1 MNTLTI
7 RIFLLIVSIAFPLH
21 DSLGSRVSVKF
32 SIMDSEQRP
41 VPNAEI
47 QASLPGPGNAVA
59 KTDNAGQAT
68 LSLDE
73 THNLTVDVSHPDY
86 YSTNGELWRGGQF
99 LTENGSLANRKLPR
113 QFEIVIKKIKNP
125 VPLVRRT
132 YRGHVPPVKGSVGFD
147 LSKND
152 WTAPYGSGYHTDL
165 IFSFSDVS
173 VGDDNFSATL
183 LLSFPNETDGIKPF
197 HAARPYSM
205 EFGSNLAP
213 PHRAPVS
220 GYSPNLKKSIRFQR
234 GDSLETLPGDNRSFL
249 FRVRSKADASGTLL
263 KACYGWIQ
271 GEIEFDPRDPAGMQL
286 YFTYEFNPDPDPDA
300 RSLEPIRN

>member
-1 MNTLTI
+1 MKTLI
-7 RIFLLIVSIAFPLH
+7 RLKYLLLLLALPLQLC
-21 DSLGSRVSVKF
+21 LGARVPVQF
-32 SIMDSEQRP
+32 SIMDSERRP

-47 QASLPGPGNAVA
+47 QASLPGPGNARA

-68 LSLDE
+68 LFLDE

-86 YSTNGELWRGGQF
+86 YSTSGELWRGGQF
-99 LTENGSLANRKLPR
+99 LTENGSLAKRKLPR
-113 QFEIVIKKIKNP
+113 TFEIVIKKIKNP
-125 VPLVRRT
+125 VPLIRHT
-132 YRGHVPPVKGSVGFD
+132 YRGNVPPVKGSVGFD

-183 LLSFPNETDGIKPF
+183 LLSFPNATDGIKPF

-213 PHRAPVS
+213 PQLAPIN

-234 GDSLETLPGDNRSFL
+234 GDSLETLLGDNRSFL
-249 FRVRSKADASGTLL
+249 FRVRSEADASGRLY

-286 YFTYEFNPDPDPDA
+286 YFSYEFNPDPDPDA
-300 RSLEPIRN
+300 RSLEPLRK